1 MAPGRKTSQA
11 NAAGQDGAS
20 CIELR
25 GPLAGIRVIDLTTVL
40 MGPFATQILGDMG
53 ADIVKIESPQ
63 GDNVR
68 GIGPSRHA
76 GMGCIFL
83 HGNRGKRSVVLDL
96 KKPAGR
102 QAILRLAKGA
112 DVLVYNVRPKAMA
125 RLGLTYEEVSAVNP
139 GIVYAGLFGYDQRGP
154 YADRPAYDDLIQG
167 AVGLP
172 TLAEIAGSDR
182 PRYVPVAIA
191 DRYVAVMGVTAILG
205 ALFHR
210 ANTNRGQRV
219 DVPMFETMAQFIL
232 ADHMGGRTF
241 DPPLG
246 PPGYKRSLS
255 PERMPYRTKDG
266 YLCVLAYN
274 DKQWRSFFAAI
285 GRPELPDSDP
295 RFADMA
301 SRTVHINAL
310 YALLAD
316 ILSTRTTTEWF
327 AILDAADIPVMPLH
341 TLDSLIDDPHLAAI
355 GFLQTIE
362 HPTEGRIR
370 SIGVPTLWSETP
382 PTPGRPAPL
391 LGEHSIEILDEIG
404 YSAAEIDALVADGIT
419 IDGGAR
425 PHAGT

>member
-1 MAPGRKTSQA
+1 
-11 NAAGQDGAS
+11 
-20 CIELR
+20 
-25 GPLAGIRVIDLTTVL
+25 

-53 ADIVKIESPQ
+53 ADVVKVESPQ
-63 GDNVR
+63 GDTVR
-68 GIGPSRHA
+68 GIGPFRHP

-83 HGNRGKRSVVLDL
+83 QGNRGKRSVVLDL

-102 QAILRLAKGA
+102 QAMLRLVKGA
-112 DVLVYNVRPKAMA
+112 DVLVYNVRPQAMA
-125 RLGLTYEEVSAVNP
+125 RLGLTYEAVSAVNP

-172 TLAEIAGSDR
+172 TLAEMAGGDR
-182 PRYVPVAIA
+182 PRYVPLAIA

-210 ANTNRGQRV
+210 ANTGRGQRV

-232 ADHMGGRTF
+232 GDHMGGRTF

-255 PERMPYRTKDG
+255 PERMPYRTRDS

-285 GRPELPDSDP
+285 GRPELPDADP

-316 ILSTRTTTEWF
+316 ILSTRTTAEWF

-355 GFLQTIE
+355 GFLQTVE

-382 PTPGRPAPL
+382 ATPGRPAPL
-391 LGEHSIEILDEIG
+391 LGEHSIEILGEAG
-404 YSAAEIDALVADGIT
+404 YLAAEIDALVADGVT
-419 IDGGAR
+419 VDGGAR
-425 PHAGT
+425 LQAGT